1 MLVALASIVTYF
13 VVIAQ
18 RVLRA
23 GLSVGIETIWDRD
36 ILAFFL
42 LGMILFGLG
51 LIGEYVGRIYG
62 QVRERPRYVIQA
74 ILEAAPDTR
83 AEES

>member
-1 MLVALASIVTYF
+1 M
-13 VVIAQ
+13 
-18 RVLRA
+18 R
-23 GLSVGIETIWDRD
+23 

-74 ILEAAPDTR
+74 ILEAGRDAGTDATASALTR
-83 AEES
+83 VGAMAAAGVDPIRPAGTDL